1 MQRDSV
7 LNTFVVSTCLCVVC
21 SVLVSSAAVLLRRPQ
36 EENKVREM
44 RKNVL
49 LAAGL
54 FDEKVPLEDLFKQV
68 ETRIVDLQ
76 TGQFVPSN
84 ELDPQKYDQRAA
96 AKDPDLSVGISPED
110 DLAGIKRREKYSFV
124 YLVNK
129 DGKLDQVVLPIKGKG
144 LWSTLYGFIALDA
157 DMQKIRG
164 ITFYEHGETPGL
176 GGEIDNKNWK
186 KKWTMDKLAFDDT
199 GQVRIEVI
207 RGNANPNSEEAK
219 YQIDGL
225 AGATITSQGV
235 SRLVHYWLGEDGFK
249 PFLEAQSAS

>member
-21 SVLVSSAAVLLRRPQ
+21 SVLVSSAAVFLRKPQ
-36 EENKVREM
+36 QANKVREM

-54 FDEKVPLEDLFKQV
+54 FDENVPLDDLFEQI
-68 ETRIVDLQ
+68 ETKIVDLE
-76 TGQFVPSN
+76 TGQYVPATK
-84 ELDPQKYDQRAA
+84 LDPKKYDQRAA
-96 AKDPDLSVGISPED
+96 AKDPDSSVEISPDD
-110 DLAGIKRREKYSFV
+110 DLAGIKQREKYSFV
-124 YLVNK
+124 YLVKK

-176 GGEIDNKNWK
+176 GGEIDNDTWKEKWK
-186 KKWTMDKLAFDDT
+186 KGKLAFDDT
-199 GQVRIEVI
+199 GQVRIEVV
-207 RGNANPNSEEAK
+207 RGNANPNGEDLK

-235 SRLVHYWLGEDGFK
+235 SRLVQYWLGEDGFK
-249 PFLEAQSAS
+249 PFLETQSAS